1 MKKIFKKMKIIY
13 KKSEIIID
21 FIYKIIFS
29 IISIFILLNT
39 NKLTREQVELN
50 KELTSPTFIISQE
63 SYNDDKIKIKNLGGK
78 VSHLFIERID
88 EIYVKYRHQKILVS
102 IKLYN
107 NNISTKNKI
116 LHFVPSSKKYDYY
129 ELYHK
134 IDSNLKGKSGVEY
147 VFPNLSYYKITYM
160 DYKNVYHQDYYELYG
175 NEGRYV
181 SSNEFNKR
189 KFAYRYDFFVL
200 DDDYLNETYEK
211 ILYSLNKYIDYSNN
225 KLRITTQN

>member
-1 MKKIFKKMKIIY
+1 
-13 KKSEIIID
+13 
-21 FIYKIIFS
+21 
-29 IISIFILLNT
+29 
-39 NKLTREQVELN
+39 
-50 KELTSPTFIISQE
+50 
-63 SYNDDKIKIKNLGGK
+63 
-78 VSHLFIERID
+78 
-88 EIYVKYRHQKILVS
+88 
-102 IKLYN
+102 
-107 NNISTKNKI
+107 
-116 LHFVPSSKKYDYY
+116 
-129 ELYHK
+129 
-134 IDSNLKGKSGVEY
+134 
-147 VFPNLSYYKITYM
+147 M